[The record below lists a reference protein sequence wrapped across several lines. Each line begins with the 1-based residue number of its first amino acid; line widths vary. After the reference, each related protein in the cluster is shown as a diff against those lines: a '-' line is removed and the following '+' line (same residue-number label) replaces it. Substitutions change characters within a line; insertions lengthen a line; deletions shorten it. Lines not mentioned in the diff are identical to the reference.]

1 MVREWFGLII
11 NIELRLVDLQEDNT
25 IEKSDDFGHGV
36 KGWISMWLKKPS
48 VFHGLLTGV
57 LLFVSKFV
65 FYLSNNWEFIFE
77 PSWMFFSFLIM
88 GLAMFM
94 AQKVEKQGEG
104 YYSYKQALFT
114 CSRIVFIA
122 IFMSVFADFVLYYI
136 IDSSLASQT
145 SKIQIDK
152 AIMAFNE
159 LPVAMSDT
167 DKDLLIEELRKTDP
181 AAISSLF
188 SNLFSKVVA
197 NELLVLLIALFFR
210 QRKDSN
216 QWLKD

>member
-1 MVREWFGLII
+1 MGLQQE
-11 NIELRLVDLQEDNT
+11 NIVDNPN
-25 IEKSDDFGHGV
+25 DFGQRAKNWFSV
-36 KGWISMWLKKPS
+36 WSKKPS
-48 VFHGLLTGV
+48 VFHGLLTGI
-57 LLFVSKFV
+57 LLFISKFV
-65 FYLSNNWEFIFE
+65 FYLSSNWEFVFE

-88 GLAMFM
+88 AIAMFM
-94 AQKVEKQGEG
+94 AQRTEKQGEE

-114 CSRIVFIA
+114 CSRIVIIA
-122 IFMSVFADFVLYYI
+122 IFLSVFADFVLYYI
-136 IDSSLASQT
+136 VDGSLAGQT

-152 AIMAFNE
+152 AILAFNE

-197 NELLVLLIALFFR
+197 NEILVLIIALFFR
-210 QRKDSN
+210 QRKDVN